1 MPRKVIPL
9 VQGEKYHIYNRGVDK
24 RTVFE
29 DKDDFLRFYISL
41 DVFNKVEPTVNFNFA
56 RDKER
61 QEKDSLVQIIAYCL
75 LPNHFHLILEQVSE
89 NGISEFMKRINGGYT
104 SYFNDK
110 YERSGSLFQGTFK
123 RIHINTAEY
132 YSYLFAYVNENH
144 FVHRI
149 PRQDDICYSS
159 SRHYQKLARSILLPD
174 VNEQYDGVEMVALA
188 LKIATHREIL
198 KSEE

>member
-24 RTVFE
+24 RSVFQ
-29 DKDDFLRFYISL
+29 DKDDYLRFYISL
-41 DVFNKVEPTVNFNFA
+41 DVFNEVEPIVNFNFA
-56 RDKER
+56 RDKEPPR
-61 QEKDSLVQIIAYCL
+61 KDPLVQVIAYCL

-123 RIHINTAEY
+123 RIHIDTNEY

-144 FVHRI
+144 FVHQL
-149 PRQDDICYSS
+149 PREDDICYSS
-159 SRHYQKLARSILLPD
+159 SRHYQKKARSVILPE
-174 VNEQYDGVEMVALA
+174 VNEPYDEIEMIALA
-188 LKIATHREIL
+188 QNIAENREIL
-198 KSEE
+198 KSEK